1 MDLLS
6 VDRYKH
12 STVVLVVSE
21 VRTLGTWDKCFLL
34 KSKAIYC
41 IYKKKKNSCHVCP
54 KTRFR
59 QKHILAKPF
68 L

>member
-34 KSKAIYC
+34 KSKAIY
-41 IYKKKKNSCHVCP
+41 IKKKKTVVTCVQRLDLGKN
-54 KTRFR
+54 TF
-59 QKHILAKPF
+59 
-68 L
+68 